1 MADNDPLIRPR
12 RVEALLD
19 ALTLEEPV
27 IALHGPRSVG
37 KSTVLRRFAAARG
50 TTIIDL
56 DDPVVRD
63 AVAASPSLAIDTA
76 APVCVDEYQHVPD
89 LLDALKSRLNRDGAR
104 PGTAVLT
111 GSTRQDALP
120 RTAQALTG
128 RLHNMVIWPLSQGEL
143 TGAHEDF
150 VASLRADPD
159 ATVARWPTSTTE
171 RADYVDR
178 VCTGGFPLA
187 VIRAETARNRW
198 FDDYIRASIERDA
211 MELARVRERQ
221 ALADV
226 LARLAGQTAQV
237 LNITAAAAGLG
248 VERKTVEGYVRLL
261 EDLFLVTR
269 LPAWGK
275 TLSTRATSTPKVH
288 VVDSGL
294 AARLLRVSPA
304 KLASL
309 DATALT
315 EFGHLLET
323 FVVGE
328 LRKQVSWF
336 EEPVMSGHWRLG
348 EADEVD
354 LVVEFDDGGVIA
366 FEVKAAE
373 RVAGRDLNA
382 LRKLRDALGPRF
394 IAGVA
399 LSTGFRSYTYDD
411 RLHVMPI
418 DRIWRANGAIPGS
431 ARSAT

>member
-1 MADNDPLIRPR
+1 
-12 RVEALLD
+12 
-19 ALTLEEPV
+19 
-27 IALHGPRSVG
+27 
-37 KSTVLRRFAAARG
+37 
-50 TTIIDL
+50 
-56 DDPVVRD
+56 
-63 AVAASPSLAIDTA
+63 
-76 APVCVDEYQHVPD
+76 
-89 LLDALKSRLNRDGAR
+89 
-104 PGTAVLT
+104 
-111 GSTRQDALP
+111 
-120 RTAQALTG
+120 
-128 RLHNMVIWPLSQGEL
+128 MVIWPLSQGEL